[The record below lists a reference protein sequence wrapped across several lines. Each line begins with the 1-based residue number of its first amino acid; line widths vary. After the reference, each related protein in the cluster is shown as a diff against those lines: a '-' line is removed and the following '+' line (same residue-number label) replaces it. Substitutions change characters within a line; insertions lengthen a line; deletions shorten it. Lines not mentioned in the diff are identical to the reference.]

1 MRYFS
6 LLILNS
12 HLIVLLCARSSFPA
26 TKVTLLHLQKK
37 KCNLQRPRRRFKFEA
52 ALIQFH
58 RQNNEKMADGRQDVV
73 KKTPEVS

>member
-1 MRYFS
+1 MGFMRYFS

-37 KCNLQRPRRRFKFEA
+37 SVICRGPGADSNL
-52 ALIQFH
+52 
-58 RQNNEKMADGRQDVV
+58 
-73 KKTPEVS
+73 